1 MVIMVVV
8 ACVSISTMLRVEWR
22 LERREPRAEAA
33 QHVFQHGV
41 APDAQRVAHH
51 LHLGVA
57 IADVPGE
64 AGEGGWGCRRR
75 PGQRAPPPGPPRH
88 GAGPRPAP
96 LPRFPR
102 GRLRGV
108 APLCTIL
115 FLEMPPRVFSTATS
129 CFSTPSLLR
138 KPRLSAAFDTNT
150 TEDATSALPKAPNIG
165 R

>member
-22 LERREPRAEAA
+22 LERREPRAETA

-64 AGEGGWGCRRR
+64 AGEFVWACGPRLQ
-75 PGQRAPPPGPPRH
+75 QRLRLARHPPARALPAAPPPP
-88 GAGPRPAP
+88 P
-96 LPRFPR
+96 LP
-102 GRLRGV
+102 
-108 APLCTIL
+108 
-115 FLEMPPRVFSTATS
+115 
-129 CFSTPSLLR
+129 
-138 KPRLSAAFDTNT
+138 
-150 TEDATSALPKAPNIG
+150 
-165 R
+165 